1 MKKNQQY
8 KIKLCSRAKFLN
20 SARNAQ
26 ERVNRES
33 LTDGRQHGERVQK
46 RFGEVPL
53 VLGRR
58 SVGRAAHVRPPVLGR
73 DHVLGDPFHQLVL
86 ETRDF
91 LGGQPRPILPI
102 KYIQTLRDYPY
113 ILHRLRP
120 CFVPDLRNAHLQF

>member
-20 SARNAQ
+20 SPRNAQ

-53 VLGRR
+53 VLGR
-58 SVGRAAHVRPPVLGR
+58 
-73 DHVLGDPFHQLVL
+73 
-86 ETRDF
+86 
-91 LGGQPRPILPI
+91 
-102 KYIQTLRDYPY
+102 
-113 ILHRLRP
+113 
-120 CFVPDLRNAHLQF
+120 